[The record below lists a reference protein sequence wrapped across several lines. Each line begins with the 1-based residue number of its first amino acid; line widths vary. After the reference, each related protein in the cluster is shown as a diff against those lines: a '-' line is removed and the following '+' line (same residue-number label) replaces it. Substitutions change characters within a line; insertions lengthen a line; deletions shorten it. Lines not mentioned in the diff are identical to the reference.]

1 MRQTYWHI
9 RGERDDREG
18 SVGRRMMI
26 RVMGNRYMIELYER
40 KGNEGERMIKRSK
53 RGKRIRTGVQG
64 REEGRE

>member
-1 MRQTYWHI
+1 
-9 RGERDDREG
+9 
-18 SVGRRMMI
+18 MI